1 MILLTIQ
8 KLLTYL
14 AFNQTRNEYKIWTV
28 TQTRHSVMN
37 LNNIHSTAIAKIV
50 ICKPLYPTEHHLDN
64 LHSTAIAKIVTCK
77 PLYPSELHNYNLHSN
92 KLKNTKFNPVRYKI

>member
-50 ICKPLYPTEHHLDN
+50 ICKPLYP
-64 LHSTAIAKIVTCK
+64 
-77 PLYPSELHNYNLHSN
+77 SELHNYNLHSN